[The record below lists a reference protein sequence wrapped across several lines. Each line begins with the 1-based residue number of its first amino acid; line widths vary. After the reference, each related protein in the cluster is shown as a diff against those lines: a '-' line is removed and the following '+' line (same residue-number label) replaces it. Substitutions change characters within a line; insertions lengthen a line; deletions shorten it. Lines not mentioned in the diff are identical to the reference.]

1 MQTRLYRVTDGDTVR
16 LIEATNPAQAIRFCA
31 AKRYTVEVAKAKDV
45 CTLMAKG
52 VALEQAQEQT
62 E

>member
-1 MQTRLYRVTDGDTVR
+1 MQTRIYQVTDNDTVR
-16 LIEATNPAQAIRFCA
+16 LIDAANPAQAIRFCA
-31 AKRYTVEVAKAKDV
+31 AQRYTVQVAKAKDI

-52 VALEQAQEQT
+52 VVLEQAQEPA

>member
-1 MQTRLYRVTDGDTVR
+1 MQTRLYRVTDGETIR
-16 LIEATNPAQAIRFCA
+16 LIEAANPAQAIRFCA
-31 AKRYTVEVAKAKDV
+31 AQRYTVEVAKAKDV

-52 VALEQAQEQT
+52 IVLEQAQEQP